1 MKQILKIG
9 ILVLFGFIV
18 FNSSCTKDV
27 FTEKDAFAN
36 QEDLTL
42 LKDSLATAQ
51 ALLLDSLQKAGG
63 IINYSVGVVLASD
76 ASWVSNLGKGGEG
89 SKGLDAATVT
99 VSQYGKTLTSTT
111 DASGIASFKD
121 LRIGTV
127 NVNVRKTGYTEVD
140 FVANLPAL
148 LDTVYVDAYKLV
160 RHVGTMVPVFSLTTN
175 LSTISGLA
183 TVETDLTNNAPE
195 PAPNVKII
203 GTIDAG
209 CSYFLDNY
217 LYHPYG
223 DVEFDCDCEWW
234 SFDYYGVIKQIAFH
248 SVISSATTQA
258 DGSFTMQVPSTPDGL
273 PILLIA
279 DEFAVNQSLLQATL
293 NNIPVWGVQTVRTL
307 FGNTSLYFSY
317 SSIPTIGTESGQV
330 QSAYVTFSAPTGTPA
345 AQPTT
350 EATATAVLASSGIAS
365 ISMNSQGEGYTQLPE
380 VKIELGSA
388 FNSVQAEGTAV
399 MNGGKITGVT
409 ISSAGSGYKPGDNP
423 AITFEETVERTAGAE
438 AQFSFSVVDVE
449 MSDYGSGYTSTA
461 PTVTIVGSGTGATA
475 HAVMT
480 AWPTDINMTAMGS
493 GYTDIP
499 VVKISDNFGADYDL
513 TADMTDNNP
522 LYSITYDGTNATLW
536 PASPLPTATIV
547 GDGSGATANVTLS
560 STGKVV
566 DHGAITGGSGYTT
579 APVVTITG
587 GGGFGATATATVGG
601 GAVTGIDI
609 IDQGKGYTSIP
620 AFTFTGGGGA
630 GANATPILGFPVQ
643 SITMSAA
650 GVGYSGLTAI
660 NINNGGPAVDYLGE
674 CVVKYNMGVRDIT
687 LAGIGYYF
695 SAVPAIT
702 ITPVDGNGTG
712 AAGTPVITWGI
723 KDIEIDNQGSG
734 YLDNDAN
741 DVLVRINP
749 PAGTGTQAT
758 ATPYLGNGVLSKV
771 ELYEFGQ
778 GYTAAP
784 NVYMVV
790 DTADGG
796 LLPIKQAELTATA
809 SGGQVTGIT
818 ITDPGAGYDF
828 TSYDD
833 GDYYIEITTFNSSA
847 AASAQVNPKSGTI
860 DYIQIT
866 DPGAGYAMLNPKVEI
881 TNVADPSAA
890 NGFGTGAAATATV
903 VDGRVAT
910 IVLTNAGSGYYV
922 VPAVN
927 ITVPWSSMTAVGLC
941 TVNADGRITG
951 VTFPAAT
958 YPYTQGY
965 GYDAPP
971 TVTFTPSI
979 PGKGT
984 GATGVTVVSDGSVSS
999 VIMTNQ
1005 GSGYV
1010 GKNNPSSTVNYTI
1023 IPDNSLLIVRSGKS
1037 YIRDVYFG
1045 TGKRTIE
1052 Q

>member
-9 ILVLFGFIV
+9 ILILFGFIV

-27 FTEKDAFAN
+27 FTEKDAFTN
-36 QEDLTL
+36 QQDLEL
-42 LKDSLATAQ
+42 LKDSLATSQ

-63 IINYSVGVVLASD
+63 IINYSVGIALGSD
-76 ASWVSNLGKGGEG
+76 ASWISYYGEG
-89 SKGLDAATVT
+89 SKGGQGLDGATVT
-99 VSQYGKTLTSTT
+99 IAQYGKIQTVTT

-127 NVNVRKTGYTEVD
+127 NVNVKKTGFTEVD
-140 FVANLPAL
+140 FVAVLPAL
-148 LDTVYVDAYKLV
+148 LDTVYVNAYNLV
-160 RHVGTMVPVFSLTTN
+160 RHVGTLVPVFSLTTN
-175 LSTISGLA
+175 LSTISGVA
-183 TVETDLTNNAPE
+183 TVETDLTNDAPE
-195 PAPNVKII
+195 PAAGVKIAAVIDVNDNSFI
-203 GTIDAG
+203 GT
-209 CSYFLDNY
+209 Y
-217 LYHPYG
+217 LHWWPDIYY
-223 DVEFDCDCEWW
+223 DCDCEWW
-234 SFDYYGVIKQIAFH
+234 YFDYYGVIKQIAFH
-248 SVISSATTQA
+248 STISEATTAA
-258 DGSFTMQVPSTPDGL
+258 DGSFSLQVPSSGDGL
-273 PILLIA
+273 PIQLIPSEYA
-279 DEFAVNQSLLQATL
+279 ANQSLLQATL
-293 NNIPVWGVQTVRTL
+293 NNIPVWGVQSVRTL
-307 FGNTSLYFSY
+307 FGPDYTY
-317 SSIPTIGTESGQV
+317 SAIPINGTGASQV
-330 QSAYVTFSAPTGTPA
+330 QSAYVTFSAPTGTPS

-365 ISMNSQGEGYTQLPE
+365 ISMNSQGSGYTQEPR
-380 VKIELGSA
+380 VIIGLGSA

-399 MNGGKITGVT
+399 MAGGKITGVT
-409 ISSAGSGYKPGDNP
+409 IASAGSGYKPDDNP
-423 AITFEETVERTAGAE
+423 SITFEETVERTAAVSAE
-438 AQFSFSVVDVE
+438 FSFSVVDVA
-449 MSDYGSGYTSTA
+449 MSDYGSGYTSSA

-480 AWPTDINMTAMGS
+480 AWLTEINMTAMGS

-499 VVKISDNFGADYDL
+499 VVKISDNFGAEYDL
-513 TADMTDNNP
+513 TAVMTENNP
-522 LYSITYDGTNATLW
+522 LYSITYDRTNTTLW
-536 PASPLPTATIV
+536 PASPLPTATIA
-547 GDGSGATANVTLS
+547 GDGAGATANVTLS
-560 STGKVV
+560 LTGKVV
-566 DHGAITGGSGYTT
+566 DHGAITGGSGYTLP
-579 APVVTITG
+579 PVVTITG
-587 GGGFGATATATVGG
+587 GNGFGATATATVVA
-601 GAVTGIDI
+601 GAVTDIDI
-609 IDQGKGYTSIP
+609 IDQGQGYTSIP
-620 AFTFTGGGGA
+620 SFTFTGGGGA

-650 GVGYSGLTAI
+650 GVGYSGLTSI
-660 NINNGGPAVDYLGE
+660 NINNGGPDVDYLGE
-674 CVVKYNMGVRDIT
+674 CQVKYNQGVRDIT
-687 LAGIGYYF
+687 IAGSSYYF
-695 SAVPAIT
+695 SAIPTIT
-702 ITPVDGNGTG
+702 ITPRDGNGTN
-712 AAGTPVITWGI
+712 AAGTAVITWGI

-734 YLDNDAN
+734 YLDNDVN

-749 PAGTGTQAT
+749 PAGIGTQAT
-758 ATPYLGNGVLSKV
+758 ATAYLGDGVLSRV
-771 ELYEFGQ
+771 ELDEYGQ

-833 GDYYIEITTFNSSA
+833 GDYYIEITTFSSSA

-866 DPGAGYAMLNPKVEI
+866 DPGDGYAMLNPKVEI

-927 ITVPWSSMTAVGLC
+927 ITVPWSSMTAVGMC

-951 VTFPAAT
+951 VTFPGS
-958 YPYTQGY
+958 YPYTAGY
-965 GYDAPP
+965 GYDTPP
-971 TVTFTPSI
+971 TVTFSPSI

-984 GATGVTVVSDGSVSS
+984 DAAGIVVVKDGSVTN
-999 VIMTNQ
+999 VVMTNQ

-1010 GKNNPSSTVNYTI
+1010 GKNNPNGTAKAFGFLPAAT
-1023 IPDNSLLIVRSGKS
+1023 SLQARAGKAYVRDL
-1037 YIRDVYFG
+1037 YLG
-1045 TGKRTIE
+1045 TGQRTIE

>member
-9 ILVLFGFIV
+9 ILVFLGFIA
-18 FNSSCTKDV
+18 FTSSCTKDV
-27 FTEKDAFAN
+27 FTEKDAFSN
-36 QEDLTL
+36 QQDLEL
-42 LKDSLATAQ
+42 LKDSLATSQ

-63 IINYSVGVVLASD
+63 IINYSVGVALGSD
-76 ASWVSNLGKGGEG
+76 ASWFSYYDKDSKGGQ
-89 SKGLDAATVT
+89 GLDGAAVT
-99 VSQYGKTLTSTT
+99 IAQYGKVQTVTT
-111 DASGIASFKD
+111 GTSGIASFKD

-127 NVNVRKTGYTEVD
+127 NVNVKKTGFTEVD
-140 FVANLPAL
+140 FVALLPAL
-148 LDTVYVDAYKLV
+148 LDTVYVDAYNLV
-160 RHVGTMVPVFSLTTN
+160 RQVGTLVPVFSLTTN
-175 LSTISGLA
+175 LSTISGVA

-195 PAPNVKII
+195 PAAGVKIAAV
-203 GTIDAG
+203 IDVN
-209 CSYFLDNY
+209 DNSFISTY
-217 LYHPYG
+217 LHWWPDIYY
-223 DVEFDCDCEWW
+223 DCDCEWW
-234 SFDYYGVIKQIAFH
+234 YFDYYGVIKQIAFH
-248 SVISSATTQA
+248 STISEATTAA
-258 DGSFTMQVPSTPDGL
+258 DGSFSLQVPSSGDGL
-273 PILLIA
+273 PIQLIPSEYA
-279 DEFAVNQSLLQATL
+279 ANQSLLQATL
-293 NNIPVWGVQTVRTL
+293 NNVPVWGVQSVRTL
-307 FGNTSLYFSY
+307 FGPDYTY
-317 SSIPTIGTESGQV
+317 SAIPTNGTGAGQV
-330 QSAYVTFSAPTGTPA
+330 QSAYVTFAAPTGTPS

-365 ISMNSQGEGYTQLPE
+365 INMISQGEGYTQLPR
-380 VKIELGSA
+380 VIIELGTA

-399 MNGGKITGVT
+399 MAGGKITGVT
-409 ISSAGSGYKPGDNP
+409 IASAGSGYKPDENP
-423 AITFEETVERTAGAE
+423 SITFEETVERTATASAE
-438 AQFSFSVVDVE
+438 FSFSVVDVA
-449 MSDYGSGYTSTA
+449 MSDNGSGYTSTA

-499 VVKISDNFGADYDL
+499 VVKISDNFGAEYDL

-522 LYSITYDGTNATLW
+522 LYSITYEGTNATLW

-547 GDGSGATANVTLS
+547 GDGAGATANVTLS

-650 GVGYSGLTAI
+650 GVGYSGLLAI

-687 LAGIGYYF
+687 LAGSGYYF

-749 PAGTGTQAT
+749 PAGIGTQAT
-758 ATPYLGNGVLSKV
+758 ATPYLGNGVLSRV
-771 ELYEFGQ
+771 ELDEYGQ

-784 NVYMVV
+784 NVYMVNDEGTV
-790 DTADGG
+790 PT
-796 LLPIKQAELTATA
+796 KQAEMTALA

-828 TSYDD
+828 DD
-833 GDYYIEITTFNSSA
+833 YMAGDYYIAITTYNSSA
-847 AASAQVNPKSGTI
+847 AATAKVNPKSGTI

-881 TNVADPSAA
+881 TNAADPSAA
-890 NGFGTGAAATATV
+890 NGFGTGATATATV

-922 VPAVN
+922 VPDVN

-951 VTFPAAT
+951 VTFPGS
-958 YPYTQGY
+958 YPYTAGY
-965 GYDAPP
+965 GYDTPP
-971 TVTFTPSI
+971 AVTFTPSI

-984 GATGVTVVSDGSVSS
+984 GAAGVVVVKDGRVTN
-999 VIMTNQ
+999 VVMTNQ

-1010 GKNNPSSTVNYTI
+1010 GKNNPNGTAKAFGFLPAAT
-1023 IPDNSLLIVRSGKS
+1023 SLQARAGKAYVR
-1037 YIRDVYFG
+1037 DLFLG
-1045 TGKRTIE
+1045 TGQRTIE